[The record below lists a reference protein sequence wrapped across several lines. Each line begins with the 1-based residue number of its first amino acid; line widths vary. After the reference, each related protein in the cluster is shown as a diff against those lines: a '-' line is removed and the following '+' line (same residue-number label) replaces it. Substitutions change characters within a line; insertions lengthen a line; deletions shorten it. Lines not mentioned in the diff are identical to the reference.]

1 MYIKFYF
8 GGEMFVDTMF
18 AGKFY
23 HYSQNYVYK
32 QKILGQNINGKH

>member
-8 GGEMFVDTMF
+8 GGKIFVDTMF

-23 HYSQNYVYK
+23 HYSQNYK
-32 QKILGQNINGKH
+32 QKILGQSINGKQ